1 MLSLYTSIGDT
12 YWILGR
18 IGIRRYRQY
27 VSGVSTAR
35 LGLEVLKMFRFTL
48 IQPVANLSLTSNTKT
63 SSSYDRIIRRVE
75 PDLPEEPNLIV
86 SHRPGSQAGH
96 LFRQIFSLL
105 GFKSLSVFQLFIS
118 FLVKYPLRLH
128 RDFQQLYR
136 GILLCDCLLFRTWII
151 PP

>member
-1 MLSLYTSIGDT
+1 MLSLRIIIGDT
-12 YWILGR
+12 YRTLGR
-18 IGIRRYRQY
+18 IGIRRCRQY

-86 SHRPGSQAGH
+86 SHRPGAQAGH

-105 GFKSLSVFQLFIS
+105 AFKSLSLFQLFIS
-118 FLVKYPLRLH
+118 FLVRYLLRLH
-128 RDFQQLYR
+128 R
-136 GILLCDCLLFRTWII
+136 GILLCDCLLFRTWVIL
-151 PP
+151 P